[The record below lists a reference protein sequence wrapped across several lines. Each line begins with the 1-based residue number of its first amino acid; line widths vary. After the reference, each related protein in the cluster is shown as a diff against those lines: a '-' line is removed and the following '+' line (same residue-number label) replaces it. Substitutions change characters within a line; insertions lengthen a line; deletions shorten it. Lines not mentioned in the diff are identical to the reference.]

1 MTFLINDIPNIII
14 VDTGIFNVAIF
25 FLTAH
30 LKYLLI
36 IIPHLDIERF
46 SQDVNTLSS
55 KLTAGESDEIIRRLD
70 FVKYRLIEL
79 YKRNLVKINHSTM
92 ELVCARHLIHYGY
105 TVDVEKQ
112 LTDILVCDLF
122 ATKGDGETI
131 LEIETGFIPPEH
143 ALDPLSYYSAR
154 IASKIARY
162 SKFANQFILAT
173 PPVSILSIP
182 KVFERPPRYRKE
194 HEVKQVKLLC
204 DRYYRN
210 PPIGLNEI
218 LAGRLHMIYI
228 INVDDGKITEMDV
241 ESYFDAIANMMSLS
255 SSEVANL

>member
-1 MTFLINDIPNIII
+1 M
-14 VDTGIFNVAIF
+14 
-25 FLTAH
+25 
-30 LKYLLI
+30 LI
-36 IIPHLDIERF
+36 IISHLDIERF
-46 SQDVNTLSS
+46 SLDVNTLSN
-55 KLTAGESDEIIRRLD
+55 KLTAGEPDEIIKRVD
-70 FVKYRLIEL
+70 FVKCRLIEL

-92 ELVCARHLIHYGY
+92 ELVCARHLVHYGY

-112 LTDILVCDLF
+112 LSDVLVCDLF

-131 LEIETGFIPPEH
+131 VEIETGFIPPEH
-143 ALDPLSYYSAR
+143 ALDPLAYYSAR

-182 KVFERPPRYRKE
+182 KVFERPPRYRKMY
-194 HEVKQVKLLC
+194 EVEQVKILC

-210 PPIGLNEI
+210 PPVGLNEI

-228 INVDDGKITEMDV
+228 INIDRGKIIEMDV
-241 ESYFDAIANMMSLS
+241 ESYFDAIESMISISN
-255 SSEVANL
+255 SEVANNQ